1 MFLIFKLARFLIFK
15 SKQNKTKKI
24 NSYLLDAQ
32 AFEINLF
39 VFLMQDGGNYF
50 HTCTVIMRYTIKK
63 QLKRS
68 HCILLHLKKIA
79 NFLQRSLIYG
89 KTSLRGLN
97 KFLFLI
103 DIQNGYMTRYE
114 SKFQSPISV
123 LLEQDHWSLASSR
136 SSRFQAVSDWHY
148 KLESSVS
155 LFSVLLVSLCPQRPS
170 VSWFQRYLL
179 KPSPFSEPS
188 DFCHILP
195 ILFW

>member
-1 MFLIFKLARFLIFK
+1 M
-15 SKQNKTKKI
+15 
-24 NSYLLDAQ
+24 LDAQ
-32 AFEINLF
+32 ACEKNLF

-63 QLKRS
+63 KLERS
-68 HCILLHLKKIA
+68 HCILLHLEKIA

-97 KFLFLI
+97 KFLILI
-103 DIQNGYMTRYE
+103 DIQNGYKTRYE
-114 SKFQSPISV
+114 SMSQSPISV

-136 SSRFQAVSDWHY
+136 SSCFQAVPDWHY
-148 KLESSVS
+148 KLDSGVS

-179 KPSPFSEPS
+179 KPSPFSAPTG
-188 DFCHILP
+188 FCHILP
-195 ILFW
+195 ILFWYELPSAITQFRYPQLV